1 MKKLFVTTQTLCK
14 RVWKPLAFRRKLL
27 ISAGLFGFLQMS
39 GYAADVTVTS
49 TADSGSGSLR
59 QAIVDVSVGGEID
72 FAPALAG
79 QTIALASELTIGKNL
94 TITAAGLST
103 GVTLNG
109 GGTKRMIRI
118 GASQT
123 VTLRGLTFTNGNGTG
138 AAQNG
143 FGGAVFNSGTTLIDQ
158 CKFTGNT
165 TANYGGG
172 IHNDLNSTLTVDFS
186 TFQGNSTGFYG
197 GAISNFGVMNLNRST
212 IVANTAGFQ
221 GGGVYSDFSS
231 TVTITNSTFTQNV
244 ANFFGGGIFNGSPR
258 LTLTSSTLIANTAV
272 SLGGGIYNDFL
283 GTPSSNLNHVIVA
296 LNTAPGSANIFGPWA
311 GGNNFTSG
319 DPKLSPLGNFGGPT
333 QTMPPLPNS
342 PVIDVG
348 GTTSLSTDQRGQA
361 RILNGGIDIG
371 AFEIPF
377 SDYNPAGVTI
387 YARVPVLEQPGN
399 FEISTDPEFL
409 PVVSTFAGTGNA
421 GFLDGTRLGA
431 ELGYPSGV
439 AQDSLGNIIFA
450 DSGNHR
456 IRMIGPDGV
465 VVTIAGTGV
474 YGLANGSGLSAQFAF
489 PSALAVGPDDSV
501 YVSDTYNHRICKL
514 TRPAIPGGAWTVTNL
529 AGTGINGFSDGA
541 GSVARFFLPYGLSV
555 DAVGNVFVADSMNH
569 RIRRITPAGAV
580 STYAGSGVAGA
591 ANSTMATAAEFDT
604 PQSVVVVGG
613 NLFVADTFND
623 VIRKVVI
630 SSDSAARV
638 VTTFAGSTRGYNDG
652 NGNVA
657 QFDTPSGL
665 ATDGAGS
672 LYVADEQN
680 HQIRKITATADVST
694 VAGTGVLGMVNGKSD
709 VARFNAPT
717 GVMVGLDGNLVV
729 ADAQNHLLRR
739 ILIKPITV
747 PATAIAGTTNAD
759 GGQVKTVLDVF
770 ALGLD
775 PSLTYYFRWKSPT
788 TGNTQL
794 LGQSFFLYDFPRV
807 VTEPATDVT
816 PSTAQLNGIVDPK
829 NGRTEITFEY
839 STDPTLLNPYEVTTV
854 AGSGLA
860 GFEDASGTA
869 AQFSNPSGVVTASN
883 GDIFLADRLNH
894 RIRKITSAGVVSTF
908 AGSGIPGFTDAS
920 GIAAKFERPTGLAID
935 SSGNL
940 YVADEAS
947 HRIRRIT
954 PAGQVSTFAGSGI
967 AGFAEGAAAD
977 ARFLYPAGVA
987 VDSAGNVY
995 VSDSG
1000 NHRIRK
1006 IDATTG
1012 LVSTFAGNGVA
1023 GFNNG
1028 ELPNAQFSNPQ
1039 GIAMGSGNAVLVA
1052 DTGNHRIRAIEAGS
1066 VITLAGDGTEGFLNG
1081 SNSLARFNSPTGISR
1096 DGVGVVYVADS
1107 GNHRIRQIG
1116 TDGQVST
1123 LAGSGIA
1130 GQLNTPTVA
1139 LHPATASR
1147 FDTPVGITADA
1158 AGGLLVTQ
1166 EGMLRKISRS
1176 ATLPTVILPDA
1187 TGNGDRPIFAAVNR
1201 PLLYSSTYYFRARGV
1216 GYRDTV
1222 TGEILSFVTP
1232 QARMEVF
1239 NGSTTSSPLLE
1250 DEQATAINF
1259 GSTPTGQPTVRAF
1272 TIFNPGTW
1280 PLTVSAIE
1288 IPNGYQL
1295 SGGVGVVNP
1304 LTSAT
1309 FQLTLAATQ
1318 AGIFSGNIVLTS
1330 DAPEQPVFTFP
1341 VTGEVLD
1348 PPVVTTLG
1356 VTGFA
1361 SGLATFN
1368 ATVNPRDSSTT
1379 VWFEWSPDLEFDGVG
1394 VGAFA
1399 GSTQGFTDGLA
1410 AVAQFNQPSAMAVDA
1425 AGNIYVADQANHCI
1439 RKIEPDG
1446 TTSTFAGTGIAGD
1459 ADGEGN
1465 VAQFNGPVGI
1475 VINSTGVL
1483 FVTDSGNHRIRAID
1497 TAGAVTTYSG
1507 LGSPG
1512 FTDGIPTAARFIN
1525 PAGMAI
1531 DPAGNLYIADSG
1543 NHRIRKVALD
1553 GSVSTLAGTG
1563 AAGSGNGA
1571 NPQFNSPLGIAR
1583 DTAGY
1588 LYVTEASS
1596 HTIRKVAA
1604 NGFTSIFAGSPT
1616 IASFT
1621 NAVGTAARFSSPTGL
1636 AVGINGLVYVADRGN
1651 NRIRTIDSGGVVKTL
1666 AGTGVSGMANGS
1678 GELAQFSNP
1687 FSIMTTSSGNIFVG
1701 ESGNSIIRKITPV
1714 QVLLPAVTGLTGT
1727 TDVAVELAATN
1738 LPLTTPYYYRAIATN
1753 SGGTTVGNIVIVGGS
1768 SLPPLTGFELWQTS
1782 KFGNDA
1788 GNSLIAGP
1796 LATPANDGVSNLLK
1810 YAFGLEPF
1818 AAPPAGGMPVVGL
1831 SGGNLT
1837 VTYNKALTATDV
1849 NYTVEWSSGMG
1860 TWSSVGVNESIESTG
1875 LTTQRVIAWV
1885 PAAPAPA
1892 KFIRVT
1898 VTLP

>member
-1 MKKLFVTTQTLCK
+1 MKKLIATAQTHCK
-14 RVWKPLAFRRKLL
+14 RVWIPRVFRCKLL
-27 ISAGLFGFLQMS
+27 ISAGVFGFLQL
-39 GYAADVTVTS
+39 GGHAADVTVTS
-49 TADSGSGSLR
+49 TSDSGSGSLR
-59 QAIVDVSVGGEID
+59 QAVTDVSVGGEID

-79 QTIALASELTIGKNL
+79 QTISLASELIIGKNL
-94 TITAAGLST
+94 TISVGGLSA

-118 GASQT
+118 AASQT

-143 FGGAVFNSGTTLIDQ
+143 FGGALFNSGTTLIDR
-158 CKFTGNT
+158 CKFIGNT
-165 TANYGGG
+165 TTSYGGG
-172 IHNDLNSTLTVDFS
+172 VHNDLNSTLTVDFS
-186 TFQGNSTGFYG
+186 TFQGNSSGFYG
-197 GAISNFGVMNLNRST
+197 GGISNSGVLNLNRST
-212 IVANTAGFQ
+212 FLANTAGFQ

-283 GTPSSNLNHVIVA
+283 GTPSSNLNYVIVA
-296 LNTAPGSANIFGPWA
+296 LNTAPGSSNIFGPWA
-311 GGNNFTSG
+311 GANNFTSG
-319 DPKLSPLGNFGGPT
+319 DPKLSSLGNFGGPT
-333 QTMPPLPNS
+333 QTMPPLPDS

-348 GTTSLSTDQRGQA
+348 GVSTLSTDQRGQA

-377 SDYNPAGVTI
+377 SDYNPAGVSI
-387 YARVPVLEQPGN
+387 YARVPNMEQPGN

-409 PVVSTFAGTGNA
+409 PVVSTFAGNGNA
-421 GFLDGTRLGA
+421 GFADGTRLGA

-439 AQDSLGNIIFA
+439 AQDSLGNIFFA
-450 DSGNHR
+450 DPGNHR

-465 VVTIAGTGV
+465 VVTIAGTGF

-489 PSALAVGPDDSV
+489 PSALAVGPDDCV

-514 TRPAIPGGAWTVTNL
+514 TRPAILGGAWTVTNL
-529 AGTGINGFSDGA
+529 AGTGIDGFLDGP
-541 GSVARFFLPYGLSV
+541 GSVARFFFPYGLSV
-555 DAVGNVFVADSMNH
+555 DASGNVFVADSMNH
-569 RIRRITPAGAV
+569 RIRRITPGGVV
-580 STYAGSGVAGA
+580 STYAGSGVSGLL
-591 ANSTMATAAEFDT
+591 NSVSATTAKFDT
-604 PQSVVVVGG
+604 PQSVVVVGS

-623 VIRKVVI
+623 VIRKVII
-630 SSDSAARV
+630 SSDTAARV
-638 VTTFAGSTRGYNDG
+638 VTTFAGSSQGYNDG
-652 NGNVA
+652 NGSVA
-657 QFDTPSGL
+657 RFDTPSGL

-680 HQIRKITATADVST
+680 HRIRKITATADVST
-694 VAGTGVLGMVNGKSD
+694 VAGTGVLGMVNGKSNI
-709 VARFNAPT
+709 ARFNAPT
-717 GVMVGLDGNLVV
+717 GVMVGLDGSLLV
-729 ADAQNHLLRR
+729 ADSQNHLLRR

-747 PATAIAGTTNAD
+747 PASVIAGTTNAD

-770 ALGLD
+770 SLGLD
-775 PSLTYYFRWKSPT
+775 PSLTYYFRWKSAT
-788 TGNTQL
+788 TGNAQL

-807 VTEPATDVT
+807 ITEAATSVT
-816 PSTAQLNGIVDPK
+816 PSTAQLNGILDPK
-829 NGRTEITFEY
+829 NGRTGVTFEY
-839 STDPTLLNPYEVTTV
+839 STDPNLLNPYEVKTV

-860 GFEDASGTA
+860 GFQNATGIA

-883 GDIFLADRLNH
+883 GDLFVADRLNH
-894 RIRKITSAGVVSTF
+894 RIRKITPAGVVSTF
-908 AGSGIPGFTDAS
+908 AGSGIPGFTDAT
-920 GIAAKFERPTGLAID
+920 GTAARFERPTGLAID
-935 SSGNL
+935 SSRNL

-947 HRIRRIT
+947 HRIRKIT
-954 PAGQVSTFAGSGI
+954 PAGEVSTFAGSGI

-987 VDSAGNVY
+987 VDAAGNVY

-1006 IDATTG
+1006 VDATTG
-1012 LVSTFAGNGVA
+1012 LVSTLAGNGVA

-1028 ELPNAQFSNPQ
+1028 DLLNAQFSNPQ

-1066 VITLAGDGTEGFLNG
+1066 VITLAGDGTEGFLDG
-1081 SNSLARFNSPTGISR
+1081 ANSGARFDSPTGIAR
-1096 DGVGVVYVADS
+1096 DAVGVVYVADG

-1116 TDGQVST
+1116 IEGVVST

-1147 FDTPVGITADA
+1147 FDTPVGITTDA
-1158 AGGLLVTQ
+1158 AGSVYVTQ
-1166 EGMLRKISRS
+1166 EGMLRKIFRA

-1187 TGNGDRPIFAAVNR
+1187 TGSGDRPIFTAVNR
-1201 PLLYSSTYYFRARGV
+1201 PLLYSSTYYYRARGV

-1222 TGEILSFVTP
+1222 AGQILSFVTR
-1232 QARMEVF
+1232 QAMMEVF
-1239 NGSTTSSPLLE
+1239 NGPTTSAPELE
-1250 DEQATAINF
+1250 DQQATVINY
-1259 GSTPTGQPTVRAF
+1259 GSTPTGQPVGRAF
-1272 TIFNPGTW
+1272 AIFNPGTW
-1280 PLTVSAIE
+1280 PLTVSAIN
-1288 IPNGYQL
+1288 IPSGYQL
-1295 SGGVGVVNP
+1295 VGGAGVIAP

-1309 FQLTLAATQ
+1309 FHLTLSATL
-1318 AGIFSGNIVLTS
+1318 AGTFAGNIVLTS
-1330 DAPEQPVFTFP
+1330 DAPEQLVFTYS

-1356 VTGFA
+1356 ATGLA
-1361 SGLATFN
+1361 PSMATFN
-1368 ATVNPRDSSTT
+1368 ATINPRDSNTT
-1379 VWFEWSPDLEFDGVG
+1379 VWFEWSPDLEFDGVR

-1399 GSTQGFTDGLA
+1399 GSTQGYTDGLA
-1410 AVAQFNQPSAMAVDA
+1410 AVAQFNLPSAMANDA
-1425 AGNIYVADQANHCI
+1425 AGNIYVADRANHRI

-1446 TTSTFAGTGIAGD
+1446 TTSTFAGTGVAGD
-1459 ADGEGN
+1459 ADGAGN
-1465 VAQFNGPVGI
+1465 VAQFNEPAGI

-1483 FVTDSGNHRIRAID
+1483 FVTDSGNHRIRSID

-1507 LGSPG
+1507 LGTPG
-1512 FTDGIPTAARFIN
+1512 FTDGIPTAARFVN
-1525 PAGMAI
+1525 PSGIAI

-1553 GSVSTLAGTG
+1553 GSVSTVAGTG
-1563 AAGSGNGA
+1563 TAGSGNGA
-1571 NPQFNSPLGIAR
+1571 NPQFNSPVGIAR
-1583 DTAGY
+1583 DSAGY
-1588 LYVTEASS
+1588 LYVTEMSR
-1596 HTIRKVAA
+1596 HTIRKVAV
-1604 NGFTSIFAGSPT
+1604 NGFTSIFAGAAT

-1621 NAVGTAARFSSPTGL
+1621 NATGTAARFSSPVGL
-1636 AVGINGLVYVADRGN
+1636 AVGINGLLYVADRGN
-1651 NRIRTIDSGGVVKTL
+1651 NRIRTIDPSGVVKSL
-1666 AGTGVSGMANGS
+1666 AGTGGSGATNGS
-1678 GELAQFSNP
+1678 GGLAQFSSP
-1687 FSIMTTSSGNIFVG
+1687 FSIMTTSSGSILVG
-1701 ESGNSIIRKITPV
+1701 EAGNSVIRKITPV

-1727 TDVAVELAATN
+1727 AYVAVELAVTN
-1738 LPLTTPYYYRAIATN
+1738 LPQTTPYYYRAIATN
-1753 SGGTTVGNIVIVGGS
+1753 GGGTTVGNIVIVGDS
-1768 SLPPLTGFELWQTS
+1768 SQPPVTGFQVWQTS
-1782 KFGNDA
+1782 KFGINS

-1810 YAFGLEPF
+1810 YAFGLEPY
-1818 AAPPAGGMPVVGL
+1818 AAPPVNGMPVVGV

-1837 VTYNKALTATDV
+1837 IAYNKVLAATDV
-1849 NYTVEWSSGMG
+1849 VYTVEWSSGLG

-1875 LTTQRVIAWV
+1875 LTTQRIIASV